1 MHGLETVLFGP
12 IDLPREL
19 VMRSLVG
26 TGLDHASCLGRNDD
40 ATAGLSW
47 LRNNG
52 KRSDGAQGGSG
63 NHNFT

>member
-1 MHGLETVLFGP
+1 
-12 IDLPREL
+12 
-19 VMRSLVG
+19 MRSLVG
-26 TGLDHASCLGRNDD
+26 AGLDHASCLGRYDD

-52 KRSDGAQGGSG
+52 KRRDGAQGGSG